1 MVEDIDLLTPPARR
15 PHHAGRESAVLAPAD
30 LDLDVG
36 AEERDNDDGE
46 EEEEEAL
53 LTGGPKPPPPTIT
66 RPRVLL
72 LLCLLVVGAPML
84 LAPLLAARG
93 SAPSELAVRTEGS
106 NAPAHLPQAQALTL
120 PRRGGRGGRGARE
133 RAKLRQGAGK
143 GGSPS
148 ARQHKQM
155 KRRAAAAASS
165 STPSEQRVS
174 T

>member
-106 NAPAHLPQAQALTL
+106 NAPAHLPQALTL